1 MFERLPRLAGTLLV
15 AALAGALFQRLGSPL
30 PWMLGAAWA
39 LLMGHLFGRRLLR
52 CMAAGGG
59 KGVDAGTA
67 YFASVIG
74 GASEMAVFAER
85 MGARVDL
92 VAAAHS
98 LRVMVVVV
106 TLPFAYQFAGLHG
119 SEPAPA
125 LGVGFEPAGFVWL
138 ALATAAGSL
147 LMLWL
152 RQPNPWVLGSL
163 AVSLALTASGHALS
177 SLPPGLSQAAQLAIG
192 VSLGTRFTPAFLHTA
207 PRWARSW
214 PRRSFPAWLRGVP
227 DCRRPRCCW
236 AIHRAASP
244 RCA

>member
-1 MFERLPRLAGTLLV
+1 MARAVHPGAGRFLILAPVFGRLPRLAGTMLL
-15 AALAGALFQRLGSPL
+15 ATLAGALFQRLGSPL
-30 PWMLGAAWA
+30 PWMLGLLLGAAWA

-67 YFASVIG
+67 YFSSVIG

-119 SEPAPA
+119 SEPASA
-125 LGVGFEPAGFVWL
+125 LG
-138 ALATAAGSL
+138 
-147 LMLWL
+147 
-152 RQPNPWVLGSL
+152 
-163 AVSLALTASGHALS
+163 
-177 SLPPGLSQAAQLAIG
+177 
-192 VSLGTRFTPAFLHTA
+192 
-207 PRWARSW
+207 
-214 PRRSFPAWLRGVP
+214 
-227 DCRRPRCCW
+227 
-236 AIHRAASP
+236 
-244 RCA
+244 